1 MTPKMV
7 NATPKCEYCNGHLV
21 PVGSARSNG
30 KDHADWNTRKLHK
43 KCWKEMQENERS
55 GVPNYNW
62 IEICNEYLLSPYLIK
77 D

>member
-1 MTPKMV
+1 MV

-43 KCWKEMQENERS
+43 KCWKEMQESERS
-55 GVPNYNW
+55 ERSEKANNW
-62 IEICNEYLLSPYLIK
+62 FNSLNVYLIK
-77 D
+77 E